1 MQVSGWF
8 ETEDGAAMFG
18 VEGANMREVAKKVKA
33 LHEDAGETDMEA
45 TDQDGND
52 VTRRL
57 YDSIAKL

>member
-1 MQVSGWF
+1 
-8 ETEDGAAMFG
+8 MFG